1 MHREPGP
8 SVLTPP
14 GEEWPLLFKHTF
26 DIRGSGFEAMVAIDG
41 ALLATITAGHCWLDG
56 VFPYQVSEG
65 DESLPKAYENLTV
78 FMAGVL
84 TDLAGESENFD
95 EFEKKVQFFAKHPG
109 DPVALSAWKE
119 ARQKIR
125 NGAVN
130 APDIKHRASSGWKP
144 SVIAVDLT
152 DLRDNTSTLPAVLAA
167 VPLRG
172 ELAA

>member
-26 DIRGSGFEAMVAIDG
+26 DIRGPGFDAMVAIDG
-41 ALLATITAGHCWLDG
+41 ALLATLTEGHCWLDG

-65 DESLPKAYENLTV
+65 DVSLPKAYENLTV
-78 FMAGVL
+78 FMTGIL

-109 DPVALSAWKE
+109 DPVALSAWKK

-125 NGAVN
+125 NGAEN
-130 APDIKHRASSGWKP
+130 APDIKHRDSSGWKP

-152 DLRDNTSTLPAVLAA
+152 DHRENAISLPA

>member
-26 DIRGSGFEAMVAIDG
+26 DIHGSGFEAMVAIDG
-41 ALLATITAGHCWLDG
+41 ALLATLTEGHCWLDG

-95 EFEKKVQFFAKHPG
+95 EFEKKVQFFAKPPG
-109 DPVALSAWKE
+109 
-119 ARQKIR
+119 
-125 NGAVN
+125 
-130 APDIKHRASSGWKP
+130 
-144 SVIAVDLT
+144 
-152 DLRDNTSTLPAVLAA
+152 
-167 VPLRG
+167 
-172 ELAA
+172 